1 MTSESPKQ
9 PAEELVTIELS
20 RSTLMWLDALRQ
32 DMGLRSREALISRLL
47 DELAQPANDA

>member
-9 PAEELVTIELS
+9 PAEELVTLELS
-20 RSTLMWLDALRQ
+20 QSTLMWLDALREEW
-32 DMGLRSREALISRLL
+32 GLRSREALISRFL